1 MSHETMKL
9 IATIIITVAIAKRV
23 PVIRDYL

>member
-1 MSHETMKL
+1 MSHETIKQ
-9 IATIIITVAIAKRV
+9 IVTIIIVVAIAKRV

>member
-1 MSHETMKL
+1 MSHETLKQ
-9 IATIIITVAIAKRV
+9 IAMIIIVVAIAKRV